1 MTILSNTDW
10 VLLKIEEDPNFKAS
24 LGEYESFLS
33 ETDSTASYKSFVKLI
48 SKGKK
53 EFSRG
58 RRSSFQESKD
68 SVTVKHSS
76 ASEAEASGTV
86 QGIKDPEK
94 IALEWGIDLDV
105 WQIADAKI
113 TKQTIYGEDRTGAL
127 RWEEGVMN
135 GQLKYS
141 GRMKDDIFHVK
152 LNLIRKKFDSIDLSG
167 VVQPI
172 EIYPPKSNSY
182 SIESRIVPS
191 LSSLNRVLIFGDAQ
205 MGFSRNGKTLEPI
218 HDREALDI
226 ILQVLST
233 ESFDHVIVNGDMLDL
248 TEWSDKFIVSRDF
261 KDTLQ
266 PALIELRWFLDQI
279 VKLQGPDTKISY
291 LEGNHE
297 IRLTNA
303 MIRSRQEA
311 TGLKRVD
318 QLQLDPILSI
328 PYMLGLDKT
337 PIEWRGS
344 YPRNFVWLREDIVI
358 SHSEKD
364 RVNDRAMMSDLTYN
378 EVIGHIH
385 RVFSKYKTLHGIN
398 GQKTIGL
405 HGTGCLCKTDDSVPG
420 KGNRRNWQQGFVTIE
435 YSDDIGVHPAINSH
449 LITNGK
455 TTYLSSLEGKSY
467 INSMEDDGIN
477 LEDF

>member
-1 MTILSNTDW
+1 MAILSNKDW
-10 VLLKIEEDPNFKAS
+10 ILRRLEEDNNLKAS
-24 LGEYESFLS
+24 ISEYENFIS
-33 ETDSTASYKSFVKLI
+33 ETDSKASYTSFVKIL
-48 SKGKK
+48 SKGRK
-53 EFSRG
+53 EFSLG
-58 RRSSFQESKD
+58 RRSSLEESKG

-76 ASEAEASGTV
+76 PSEAEASGSV

-94 IALEWGIDLDV
+94 IAVEWGIDLNV

-127 RWEEGVMN
+127 RWDEGVMN

-152 LNLIRKKFDSIDLSG
+152 LNLVRKKFDSIDLSG
-167 VVQPI
+167 IVQPV
-172 EIYPPKSNSY
+172 EIHCCY
-182 SIESRIVPS
+182 SIGNTVKPS
-191 LSSLNRVLIFGDAQ
+191 ASTSSKRVLVFGDAQ
-205 MGFSRNGKTLEPI
+205 MGFSRNGKKLEPI
-218 HDREALDI
+218 HDRKALDV
-226 ILQVLST
+226 ILQLLSM
-233 ESFDHVIVNGDMLDL
+233 EEYDHVIVNGDMLDL

-279 VKLQGPDTKISY
+279 VSLQGPDTKISY

-337 PIEWRGS
+337 PIEWRGN

-385 RVFSKYKTLHGIN
+385 RVFSKYKTLHGIH

-420 KGNRRNWQQGFVTIE
+420 KGNRRNWQQGFVTAE
-435 YSDDIGVHPAINSH
+435 YDEDSKIHPAINSH
-449 LITNGK
+449 LITNGR
-455 TTYLSSLEGKSY
+455 TTYLNSLEGKSY
-467 INSMEDDGIN
+467 ITHMEDDGIN